1 MSTSVIEILKGLV
14 TPNLLTT
21 AAPYLGL
28 GNDVASRGIGGAIQ
42 RFLSALVEKS
52 GDADLMTGVANM
64 ANALARDPG
73 GLHDVKGLL
82 DGGIPSNTAILSGNQ
97 LMGSLFG
104 VWQAAE
110 VHKLAG
116 ALGIKAEASSSMVNL
131 AAPLVLSA
139 IGKRLGGGAL
149 TGPALAGLIGQ
160 ERNSWLSGL
169 MPALGGA
176 AASVA
181 QGVTTAASGAAAT
194 GRAAAASAAPA
205 ATLAAAAAPRDDGLF
220 SSFLWLILPAVFIG
234 WLFWQQLNAPAEEPP
249 PPAPAAQAEPAPAP
263 VAAAPEPA
271 PAPAP
276 AAAPEPAAAPA
287 AGLARI
293 ALAGGTEI
301 EAASEGVETK
311 LLGFINDPNAAI
323 DKGVW
328 FDFDRLNFE
337 TGSSSLT
344 AESKAQVE
352 NIVAILNAY
361 PAVKIKV
368 GGYTDN
374 TGNPDNNLRLS
385 DSRAKK
391 VMEAIVAQGIAA
403 DRVEAEGYGDQHA
416 IADNATPEGR
426 AKNRRT
432 AVSVRA
438 K

>member
-28 GNDVASRGIGGAIQ
+28 GNDVASHGIGGAIQ

-52 GDADLMTGVANM
+52 GDAELMSGVANM

-82 DGGIPSNTAILSGNQ
+82 DGGIPANTAILSGNQ

-104 VWQAAE
+104 VWQASE

-116 ALGIKAEASSSMVNL
+116 ALGIKPEASSSMVNL

-149 TGPALAGLIGQ
+149 TGPALAGLLGQ
-160 ERNSWLSGL
+160 ERNSLLSGL
-169 MPALGGA
+169 VPALGGA

-181 QGVTTAASGAAAT
+181 QGVSSAASAAASPV
-194 GRAAAASAAPA
+194 RAAAAAA
-205 ATLAAAAAPRDDGLF
+205 ATQAVAAKAPRDNGLIA
-220 SSFLWLILPAVFIG
+220 SFMWLILPAIFIG
-234 WLFWQQLNAPAEEPP
+234 WLFWQQMNAPAEEPP

-293 ALAGGTEI
+293 ALGGGTEI

-352 NIVAILNAY
+352 NVVAILNAY
-361 PAVKIKV
+361 PAVKIKI

-374 TGNPDNNLRLS
+374 TGNSDNNRRLS

-391 VMEAIVAQGIAA
+391 VMEAIVARGIAA